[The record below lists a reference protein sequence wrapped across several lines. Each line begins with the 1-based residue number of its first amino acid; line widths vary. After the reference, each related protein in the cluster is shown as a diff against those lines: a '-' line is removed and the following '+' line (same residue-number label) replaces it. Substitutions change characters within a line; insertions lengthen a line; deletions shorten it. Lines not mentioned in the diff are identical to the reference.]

1 MTKTNVEGTFTK
13 VSDTLIEDEKYKDL
27 SGLSILLYSLYARR
41 LTCSINSAKNGNE
54 DFIDEKGKPYIIFT
68 NEEAAEKVRTTS
80 RTVSKLRK
88 ELVNHGLISV
98 KRLGLKHYKIYV
110 HEPQASVQKKA
121 QSTNKSSSNNDIN
134 NVNEDLVEIIDQYVS
149 EDNSVTG
156 MKNNPI
162 SEKDSKR
169 DIYNNT
175 NETYESNTN
184 LQKVSNQPSPSSIDS
199 KVDYNVNK
207 TAMLALK
214 NRISN
219 VLTPAVWGRV
229 EVLAQGDYKQA
240 KFIVNTIFKA
250 KSQVTNKLL
259 SSSNWLY
266 NPASQEA
273 TRFETNN
280 LLIKGL
286 ESALIRMTEIIYK
299 GQEKVRNTESFM
311 YSYIRN
317 NIANSIKTYLSDNF
331 ELAQDELIEVNSL
344 TSFGTRPQYAVA

>member
-13 VSDTLIEDEKYKDL
+13 ISDTLIEDEKYKDL

-41 LTCSINSAKNGNE
+41 LTCSINSAKNGNK
-54 DFIDEKGKPYIIFT
+54 DFVDEKGNPYIIFT

-110 HEPQASVQKKA
+110 YEPQASVQKKV
-121 QSTNKSSSNNDIN
+121 QSTDKSNSINDSN
-134 NVNEDLVEIIDQYVS
+134 NVNEELTRIIDKYVS
-149 EDNSVTG
+149 EDNSATG

-184 LQKVSNQPSPSSIDS
+184 LQKISNQPSSSTNS
-199 KVDYNVNK
+199 KVDYNVDK
-207 TAMLALK
+207 TSMLALK

-259 SSSNWLY
+259 SNSNWLY

-273 TRFETNN
+273 TRFETNS

-331 ELAQDELIEVNSL
+331 ELAQDELIEVNRL

>member
-1 MTKTNVEGTFTK
+1 MTKTMVEGTFTK

-27 SGLSILLYSLYARR
+27 SGLSILLYSFYARR
-41 LTCSINSAKNGNE
+41 LTCSINSAKNGNK
-54 DFIDEKGKPYIIFT
+54 DFVDEKGNPYIIFT

-134 NVNEDLVEIIDQYVS
+134 NVNEDLVRIIDQYVS
-149 EDNSVTG
+149 EDNSGTG

-175 NETYESNTN
+175 NETYESDPN
-184 LQKVSNQPSPSSIDS
+184 LQKVSNKPSPSSIDS

-331 ELAQDELIEVNSL
+331 ELAQDELIQVNSL